1 MLAIVVCILVIIT
14 IPQRVTSADV
24 SRCQGNARYRKYILA
39 LLDVPLFIKSGEVC
53 GAYTTFRKL
62 AFLTRAGFQGLF
74 SPPLPWHPGLV
85 SVTAT

>member
-1 MLAIVVCILVIIT
+1 MGIQSVLAVVLCILVIIT
-14 IPQRVTSADV
+14 IPQRVTAADV

-39 LLDVPLFIKSGEVC
+39 LLDVP
-53 GAYTTFRKL
+53 YTTFRKL